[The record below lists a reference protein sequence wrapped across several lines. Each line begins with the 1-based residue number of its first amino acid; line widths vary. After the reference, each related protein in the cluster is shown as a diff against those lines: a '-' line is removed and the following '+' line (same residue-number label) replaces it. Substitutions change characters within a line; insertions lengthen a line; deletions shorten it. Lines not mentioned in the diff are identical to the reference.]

1 MRTMQ
6 KGGGVLKMA
15 IPIGVYLFVAALG
28 FI

>member
-1 MRTMQ
+1 MQ
-6 KGGGVLKMA
+6 KGGEVLKMA